1 MLEIMIFG
9 QRFER
14 LSCGVFEYTLFIIM
28 PWCHLL
34 KWDLKKCSQCYKC
47 QEFKGEKDK
56 SDQKL
61 EQNWFQPMRT
71 QNFGYIT
78 NHRSWNFTDFILKLE
93 LSEGDGNLPSKLRF
107 QITQICFDIELN
119 SATDESIKL

>member
-71 QNFGYIT
+71 QNFGLWPI
-78 NHRSWNFTDFILKLE
+78 IE
-93 LSEGDGNLPSKLRF
+93 LREGDGNLPSKLRF

>member
-1 MLEIMIFG
+1 MMSFTKVG
-9 QRFER
+9 SQ
-14 LSCGVFEYTLFIIM
+14 
-28 PWCHLL
+28 
-34 KWDLKKCSQCYKC
+34 KKCSQRYKC

-56 SDQKL
+56 SDQQL

-71 QNFGYIT
+71 QNFGYMT
-78 NHRSWNFTDFILKLE
+78 NHRSWKA
-93 LSEGDGNLPSKLRF
+93 DGNLPSKLRF